1 MKNDTRVTTQM
12 AEITI
17 GLDVGDR
24 LSHYCKL
31 DVRGEV
37 VERGEVKSEQGALTE
52 LFKEMPRSRGGARG
66 GDALALDKPAPAAL
80 ARSGGGERAQRASA
94 DEREAEERPDGR
106 RAARKAG
113 PQKVEA

>member
-52 LFKEMPRSRGGARG
+52 LFKGMPRSRVVLEVGTHSPWISQ
-66 GDALALDKPAPAAL
+66 LL
-80 ARSGGGERAQRASA
+80 
-94 DEREAEERPDGR
+94 
-106 RAARKAG
+106 
-113 PQKVEA
+113 